1 MDVLGGNVH
10 GYVSLAYLRGY
21 DPSIDPYCIWL
32 GDLAGKI
39 IWTTFFNPS
48 YDFSKAFDKVKRI
61 PILFRVV
68 FIIASRVFH
77 FLDFGPRSLIS
88 SYVR

>member
-21 DPSIDPYCIWL
+21 DPSIDPYCICL
-32 GDLAGKI
+32 GDLASEI
-39 IWTTFFNPS
+39 MWTTFFNPF
-48 YDFSKAFDKVKRI
+48 YDFSKTFDKVKRT

-68 FIIASRVFH
+68 FIIASYVFY
-77 FLDFGPRSLIS
+77 FLNFGPRNFIRLC
-88 SYVR
+88 VL